1 MKFKIKR
8 NDILD
13 VLSKIQGLTGRKSN
27 LAITANVLIQATN
40 YGILLVVTDLETGFE
55 GLYPANIE
63 TEGKIAIN
71 ARKFYEIVREF
82 PSDEI
87 DIHETE
93 NYWIKIGNENIEYN
107 IVGMNPEDFPES
119 PTIDEVEFFEIN
131 SAEFKKMIDKAIII
145 TGAQDEKRAHITGI
159 YFEVI
164 KQDDQNCLRMVSTDG
179 NRLSTVD
186 FVYNKDYKLPD
197 SPGIIIPKKGLQE
210 VIKFLNPEGEVQVG
224 FKDNN
229 FIIKKDA
236 ETIIIR
242 LLEGDFPEYSDIIK
256 KDNLNIVDFNRQLF
270 LMMLKRMSIL
280 SSEDY
285 KGVIFNF
292 ETDNLIITTTNPDI
306 GESKEEMKID
316 YKGASIK
323 VMFNPRYFIETLNL
337 IDEDMVHLKI
347 IDEEKPCLIQGEKDD
362 TYLSVIMPMRI

>member
-1 MKFKIKR
+1 MKFQIKR

-40 YGILLVVTDLETGFE
+40 YGILLVATDLETGFE
-55 GLYPANIE
+55 GLYPATIE

-82 PSDEI
+82 PSEKI

-93 NYWIKIGNENIEYN
+93 NYWIKIGNDNIEYN

-119 PTIDEVEFFEIN
+119 PLIDDIDFFEIN
-131 SAEFKKMIDKAIII
+131 SAELKKMIDKTIII

-159 YFEVI
+159 YFKTV
-164 KQDDQNCLRMVSTDG
+164 KQDEKNCVRMVSTDG
-179 NRLSTVD
+179 NRLSTAD
-186 FVYNKDYKLPD
+186 YIYDKDDKLPD

-210 VIKFLNPEGEVQVG
+210 VIKFLDPEGEVQIG

-256 KDNLNIVDFNRQLF
+256 KDDLNIINFNRQLF

-292 ETDNLIITTTNPDI
+292 ETDQLVVTTTNPDI
-306 GESKEEMKID
+306 GESKEDMKID
-316 YKGASIK
+316 YKGEPIK

-337 IDEDMVHLKI
+337 IDEDTVCLNI
-347 IDEEKPCLIQGEKDD
+347 INEEKPCLIQGENDD